1 MKASSI
7 LHSIKHFI
15 SKKESKTSSSS
26 DISTLIYATLAEI
39 KEEATIALDAIND
52 QIDIYQAR
60 IELSSVLND
69 LLNENSDLRLEY
81 GQYIGSLFGII
92 NSDTQLIDEIV
103 IHLGE
108 IIEGGFDDYPSESVA
123 ALVIVWEEQAVAKL
137 GDLGL
142 TLDQLSAIRQSLDNL
157 PTLAPIVKKQA
168 KTIH

>member
-1 MKASSI
+1 M
-7 LHSIKHFI
+7 
-15 SKKESKTSSSS
+15 
-26 DISTLIYATLAEI
+26 
-39 KEEATIALDAIND
+39 
-52 QIDIYQAR
+52 
-60 IELSSVLND
+60 LND